1 MNEVLKEWAT
11 PNGVMVILAGLVVLG
26 MIAQRVLR
34 AIGKT
39 EAADKVQ
46 ELTAQTETLQLA
58 LGSVMKGVQN
68 FKVKSP
74 TEAAALIDQLRAT
87 NKATGA
93 EVVIAPIVRELNQD
107 PTAAPMPIVRAAT
120 TRITRRV
127 S

>member
-26 MIAQRVLR
+26 MILQRGLR

-39 EAADKVQ
+39 DAANKVQ
-46 ELTAQTETLQLA
+46 ETTAQIETLQLA

-68 FKVKSP
+68 FKIKSP
-74 TEAAALIDQLRAT
+74 NEAAALIETLRET

-93 EVVIAPIVRELNQD
+93 EVVVGPIVRELNQD
-107 PTAAPMPIVRAAT
+107 PLQAPMPI
-120 TRITRRV
+120 
-127 S
+127 